1 MNFNLLSGHDKRHR
15 WKEFREEIADKDNNQ
30 NTLLSVQQFWE
41 KVGLIMWCLDYEK
54 PETWRT
60 PWEIIEEDT
69 YSKSTLA
76 LMMYWTLVLS
86 NDKKWNDGNLQLK
99 LVQTLTEQE
108 IFMVLIVDNRWLM
121 NYSRNEIIDLNK
133 ESANELYIVK
143 DIFVK
148 NKKGFKIK

>member
-1 MNFNLLSGHDKRHR
+1 MNFNLLSGHDKRRR
-15 WKEFREEIADKDNNQ
+15 WKEFREEINLQPNTIE
-30 NTLLSVQQFWE
+30 TLLSVQQFWE
-41 KVGLIMWCLDYEK
+41 KVPLVHWCTDVDN
-54 PETWRT
+54 PNTWLT

-86 NDKKWNDGNLQLK
+86 NDKKWNDSNLQLK

-108 IFMVLIVDNRWLM
+108 IFMVLIVDGKWLM
-121 NYSRNEIIDLNK
+121 NYSRNEIFDLSVDA
-133 ESANELYIVK
+133 EDTLYIVK